1 MSKKLSRNTN
11 RVVNRKRNQS
21 SLLGNF
27 KEFAKMGNLMF
38 YSSNGVDA
46 SDRFFF
52 FKTLLTDYA
61 KNNNPEYTKKA
72 NEIGNAAVS
81 ALSNS
86 PLGQLNNEDSRVV
99 QLLEQALKI
108 LQAGIKYER
117 ANENKYI
124 QEKLKKISQVFN
136 NSPLE
141 TTAEVVTIKTLLANL
156 EEGFDYTSFINL
168 LNILMQGLDNTKA
181 IYKFEKEH
189 IEEVNKKYLQAKDN
203 YFRQLDGLDKRNL
216 MSFNESNARTGLR
229 SERFDRSAEKDYLL
243 HHTYN
248 VEKTRTN
255 IAAMLKKAMEGTET
269 IDTILA
275 RKLTEQLKAIYDDKT
290 LKSQIWEIL
299 QKNKAIVN
307 GYDTS
312 AAQIRTTIMVMIEK
326 YMNDNMSTFLTEEID
341 YGTIAD
347 RLEEYFNNNS
357 EESFELNIRGIYD
370 NFGFYGKRLE
380 FFKKQSDLSTDLEQS
395 SEGLYD
401 ALVKF
406 RQEVNG
412 KKKKVSELT
421 DKQKYTRNMVFN
433 LQQENGT
440 WNTLIR
446 FMNQLEREAKK
457 FEKINSEFKTAELTF
472 KDIGAKKDD
481 KPIKIV
487 ITEKDGKLT
496 ISGDNFEN
504 SELWKTLGF
513 KSFNPANLK
522 NAIATLKGRMSSLIK
537 KQLNV
542 AFTTAMLSGKEKQ
555 ARNAVKQALQNLQ
568 ISIGG
573 PTFNETRQLI
583 AENLDAEAFWSGKL
597 NIKADTITI
606 VAPEFKPDIDI
617 NFSNSEL
624 QNISDELVSQI
635 NQERQKY
642 QKEYMDAIE
651 EDMQQISQ
659 SRKFTDYEQLTQ
671 NFFKAN
677 EVRNQKIQAILKEI
691 PLLDSELESLS
702 DLTEEQSKELLSNY
716 PAQYALLNEL
726 ENTLYI
732 SSTDKTFKHYQNN
745 IGFVG
750 GSIGADIAAQI
761 DNLNILFSKAG
772 MPLTSS
778 EINWLIFAAI
788 NNSSL
793 SVVGHQNED
802 LISTLLGSLAM
813 FALFDEGGA
822 ELEILNHSINDSLAN
837 ISATGIMHLYFV
849 NGTYYPGSFVLQQ
862 ALDNINL
869 IFEEIKGEVENKS
882 NVSRGVKITN
892 TVSFKDIPNNPH
904 PTGAFNEHPW
914 ESVSKTAIG
923 KTNIKVIFLAGL
935 LSVIDGLMNQ
945 LSEIEFPQ

>member
-1 MSKKLSRNTN
+1 MSKKLSRNTSK
-11 RVVNRKRNQS
+11 VINRKRNQS
-21 SLLGNF
+21 SLLGNS

-38 YSSNGVDA
+38 YPSNGVDA
-46 SDRFFF
+46 SNRFFF

-108 LQAGIKYER
+108 LQAGIEYER

-141 TTAEVVTIKTLLANL
+141 TTAEVTTIKTLLANL

-275 RKLTEQLKAIYDDKT
+275 RKLTEQLKVIYDDKT

-326 YMNDNMSTFLTEEID
+326 YMNDNISTFLTEEID
-341 YGTIAD
+341 YSTIAD

-357 EESFELNIRGIYD
+357 EESFELNVRGIYD
-370 NFGFYGKRLE
+370 NFGLYGKHLE

-440 WNTLIR
+440 WNTLIK

-472 KDIGAKKDD
+472 KDIGAKKND
-481 KPIKIV
+481 KPIKII
-487 ITEKDGKLT
+487 ITEKNGKLT
-496 ISGDNFEN
+496 ISGDDFKN

-677 EVRNQKIQAILKEI
+677 EVRKNKMRQIAEAISI
-691 PLLDSELESLS
+691 LDTELEDL
-702 DLTEEQSKELLSNY
+702 DNLTEEQRQDFNSLYSS
-716 PAQYALLNEL
+716 QVALLNEL

-761 DNLNILFSKAG
+761 DNLNTLFSKAG

-882 NVSRGVKITN
+882 NVTRGVKITN

-904 PTGAFNEHPW
+904 PTGAFDEHPW

-923 KTNIKVIFLAGL
+923 KTNIKVVFLAGL

>member
-1 MSKKLSRNTN
+1 
-11 RVVNRKRNQS
+11 
-21 SLLGNF
+21 
-27 KEFAKMGNLMF
+27 
-38 YSSNGVDA
+38 
-46 SDRFFF
+46 
-52 FKTLLTDYA
+52 
-61 KNNNPEYTKKA
+61 
-72 NEIGNAAVS
+72 
-81 ALSNS
+81 
-86 PLGQLNNEDSRVV
+86 
-99 QLLEQALKI
+99 
-108 LQAGIKYER
+108 
-117 ANENKYI
+117 
-124 QEKLKKISQVFN
+124 
-136 NSPLE
+136 
-141 TTAEVVTIKTLLANL
+141 
-156 EEGFDYTSFINL
+156 
-168 LNILMQGLDNTKA
+168 MQGLDNTKA

-216 MSFNESNARTGLR
+216 TSFDESNARTGLR

-326 YMNDNMSTFLTEEID
+326 YMSDNMSTFLTEEID
-341 YGTIAD
+341 YSTIAD

-370 NFGFYGKRLE
+370 NFGLYGKHLE

-481 KPIKIV
+481 KPIKII

-496 ISGDNFEN
+496 ISGDDFKN

-522 NAIATLKGRMSSLIK
+522 NAIATLKSRMSSLIK

-606 VAPEFKPDIDI
+606 VAPEFKPDIDL

-635 NQERQKY
+635 NHERQKY
-642 QKEYMDAIE
+642 QKEYMDAVE
-651 EDMQQISQ
+651 RDMQQISQ
-659 SRKFTDYEQLTQ
+659 TRKFTDYEQLTQ

-691 PLLDSELESLS
+691 PLLDSELKSLS

-750 GSIGADIAAQI
+750 GSIGADIVAQI

-778 EINWLIFAAI
+778 EIDWLIFAAI

-904 PTGAFNEHPW
+904 PAGAFDEHPW

-923 KTNIKVIFLAGL
+923 KTNIKVVFLAGL